1 MIVISIIENIITKAI
16 KSKNGEWKMVV
27 DTKAK
32 LEETLAKVGI
42 VGEWI
47 NPDEYGFSREYKF
60 NACGTEVIIE
70 WYSNYS
76 EIIIGSARMW
86 FTHIRICSGYPMAGE
101 WIEFKFNDQL
111 PLHLKVKN

>member
-1 MIVISIIENIITKAI
+1 
-16 KSKNGEWKMVV
+16 MVV
-27 DTKAK
+27 DTKTK
-32 LEETLAKVGI
+32 LEETLAEVGI

-47 NPDEYGFSREYKF
+47 NPDKYGFSREYKF

-86 FTHIRICSGYPMAGE
+86 FTHIHPYSGYPMRGE
-101 WIEFKFNDQL
+101 WIEFTFRVEH
-111 PLHLKVKN
+111 PLHLKVKE